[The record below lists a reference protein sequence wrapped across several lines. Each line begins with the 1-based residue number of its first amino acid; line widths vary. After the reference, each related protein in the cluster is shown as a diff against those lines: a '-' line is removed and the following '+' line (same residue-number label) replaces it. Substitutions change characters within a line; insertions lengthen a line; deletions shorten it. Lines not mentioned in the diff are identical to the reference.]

1 MKQIYQHPQAS
12 DRKKRGK
19 DERLNGRERVTHKK
33 ERRDKTEE
41 QRYGSEH
48 EKEQSQRTRGNELC
62 AVFLGSHLSLMPN
75 VPVERRAA
83 ALPQPKLLDLDSS
96 IPSDAKR
103 SHAAC
108 PPQCKLDIRAPVGD
122 QIHGMQVTCEHP
134 YQNVK
139 I

>member
-1 MKQIYQHPQAS
+1 MKQICQHPQAS

-19 DERLNGRERVTHKK
+19 DERLNGREHVTNKK

-75 VPVERRAA
+75 DKVERRAA
-83 ALPQPKLLDLDSS
+83 ALSQPKLIYREPS
-96 IPSDAKR
+96 IASELNEATPRVR
-103 SHAAC
+103 SNAS
-108 PPQCKLDIRAPVGD
+108 
-122 QIHGMQVTCEHP
+122 
-134 YQNVK
+134 
-139 I
+139 